1 MTTTNT
7 HQSETSMKKEVLIS
21 AEHVD
26 KSFTVGEQLV
36 KVLKDINLTIDAG
49 DFVIIFG
56 ASGSGKSTL
65 LHILLG
71 LESPTSG
78 KLMFM
83 GHDLYAGTTE
93 DYLAQIRKKHI
104 GMVYQQANWIKSLS
118 VCENISFPLQLLGM
132 EKEEAIEKAIQTLA
146 KFELENWAHYFPTEL
161 SSGQQQ
167 RIAMA
172 RAIIHDPMVI
182 VADEPTGN
190 LDFENGVKVMELLTR
205 LSKEENKTVIMVT
218 HDLEYLSY
226 AHTAVQIFDGQVVG
240 VFKGKDKHK
249 IEMKTQQR
257 KQITHTP
264 THHEV

>member
-104 GMVYQQANWIKSLS
+104 GMVYQDRKS
-118 VCENISFPLQLLGM
+118 
-132 EKEEAIEKAIQTLA
+132 
-146 KFELENWAHYFPTEL
+146 
-161 SSGQQQ
+161 
-167 RIAMA
+167 
-172 RAIIHDPMVI
+172 
-182 VADEPTGN
+182 
-190 LDFENGVKVMELLTR
+190 
-205 LSKEENKTVIMVT
+205 
-218 HDLEYLSY
+218 
-226 AHTAVQIFDGQVVG
+226 VV
-240 VFKGKDKHK
+240 
-249 IEMKTQQR
+249 
-257 KQITHTP
+257 
-264 THHEV
+264 